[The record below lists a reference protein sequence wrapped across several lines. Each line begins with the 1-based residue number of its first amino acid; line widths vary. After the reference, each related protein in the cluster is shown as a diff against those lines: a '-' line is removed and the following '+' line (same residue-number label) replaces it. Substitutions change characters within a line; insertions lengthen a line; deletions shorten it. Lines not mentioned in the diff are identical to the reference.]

1 LWSQN
6 DVITVEAESHLKL
19 LLASILDLYK
29 VFEHI
34 NMLLIGLRDIGL
46 GDKLDGNNNDK
57 NNDDE
62 NHIDAALLCCILQGR
77 VGASPTYVRVR
88 WIL

>member
-1 LWSQN
+1 M
-6 DVITVEAESHLKL
+6 VEAERHLKL

-29 VFEHI
+29 VCEHI
-34 NMLLIGLRDIGL
+34 NKLLIGLRDIGL

-62 NHIDAALLCCILQGR
+62 NHIDAAL
-77 VGASPTYVRVR
+77 
-88 WIL
+88 

>member
-1 LWSQN
+1 M
-6 DVITVEAESHLKL
+6 VEAESHLKL

-77 VGASPTYVRVR
+77 VGAPPTYVRVR